1 MRQSKV
7 LGITG
12 KMGSGKSTI
21 SRILKEHFGFEV
33 IDVDNE
39 YHYLLQNSLE
49 LKLKLTQAFGEGIL
63 TGTKIDRVKLRKI
76 ALKCDANMDLLNKIT
91 HPFIFERV
99 NFLVTDVYKDRNVVI
114 DAALLFQIGLDKLC
128 SVIWYVE
135 CEKEI
140 IIERIIRRSGYNVEE
155 VEKFLERQRDIERY
169 KDFASRIVI
178 NNGEIDNLKTVIGK
192 YLKEDGLI

>member
-1 MRQSKV
+1 MKQSKV

-12 KMGSGKSTI
+12 KIGSGKSTV
-21 SRILKEHFGFEV
+21 SKILKEHYGFEV
-33 IDVDNE
+33 IDADKE
-39 YHYLLQNSLE
+39 YHWLLQNSLE
-49 LKLKLTQAFGEGIL
+49 LKLKLTQSFGEEIL
-63 TGTKIDRVKLRKI
+63 TDAKIDRVKLRKV
-76 ALKCDANMDLLNKIT
+76 ALKCDFNMELLNKIT

-99 NFLVTDVYKDRNVVI
+99 NFLITDVYKDKHIVI

-140 IIERIIRRSGYNVEE
+140 IIERVIRRSGYDVEE

-169 KDFASRIVI
+169 KDFASKIVI
-178 NNGEIDNLKTVIGK
+178 NNGDIENLKTIIEK

>member
-33 IDVDNE
+33 IDADKE
-39 YHYLLQNSLE
+39 YHWLLQNSLE
-49 LKLKLTQAFGEGIL
+49 LKLKLTQTFGEEIL
-63 TGTKIDRVKLRKI
+63 TDAKIDRVKLRKV
-76 ALKCDANMDLLNKIT
+76 ALKCDVNMELLNKIT

-99 NFLVTDVYKDRNVVI
+99 NFLITDVYKDKHIVI

-140 IIERIIRRSGYNVEE
+140 IIERVIRRSGYDVEE

-169 KDFASRIVI
+169 KDFASKIVI
-178 NNGEIDNLKTVIGK
+178 NNGDIENLKTIIGK

>member
-21 SRILKEHFGFEV
+21 SRLLKEYFGFEV
-33 IDVDNE
+33 IDADKE
-39 YHYLLQNSLE
+39 YHWLLQNSLE
-49 LKLKLTQAFGEGIL
+49 LKLKLTETFGEEIL
-63 TGTKIDRVKLRKI
+63 TDSQIDRIKLRKI
-76 ALKCDANMDLLNKIT
+76 ALKCNVNMDLLNKIT

-128 SVIWYVE
+128 SIIWYVE

-140 IIERIIRRSGYNVEE
+140 IMERAIRRSGYDVEE
-155 VEKFLERQRDIERY
+155 VKKFLERQRDIERY
-169 KDFASRIVI
+169 KSFASRIII
-178 NNGEIDNLKTVIGK
+178 NNGSIENLKTIIGK

>member
-33 IDVDNE
+33 IDADKE
-39 YHYLLQNSLE
+39 YHWLLQNSLE
-49 LKLKLTQAFGEGIL
+49 LKLKLTQSFGEEIL
-63 TGTKIDRVKLRKI
+63 TDDKIDRVKLRKV
-76 ALKCDANMDLLNKIT
+76 ALKCDFNMELLNKIT

-99 NFLVTDVYKDRNVVI
+99 NFLITDVYKDKHIVI

-140 IIERIIRRSGYNVEE
+140 IIERVIRRSGYDVEE

-169 KDFASRIVI
+169 KDFASKIVI
-178 NNGEIDNLKTVIGK
+178 NNGDIENLKTIIEK